1 MRTLLPLA
9 LLLCAGLHAG
19 CVGPRVMTG
28 DGTLVDSLRAENM
41 RLRARAES
49 LQDSL
54 RFRADVQTGQYY
66 REQRT
71 LQDQIM
77 RLTYEVRALRDGGQT
92 VAVLSVDDL
101 FDTATLTDAGVE
113 RLRAVAE
120 QLETAYP
127 NRRVRVE
134 GHADST
140 PLSESLQERF
150 PSNWELSSA
159 RAATV
164 VHRLIDLT
172 SLNSGQFAA
181 VGYGATDPVATN
193 NTARGRRQN
202 RRIRIAVLPAPRDYA
217 RPFESTW

>member
-1 MRTLLPLA
+1 
-9 LLLCAGLHAG
+9 
-19 CVGPRVMTG
+19 
-28 DGTLVDSLRAENM
+28 
-41 RLRARAES
+41 
-49 LQDSL
+49 
-54 RFRADVQTGQYY
+54 
-66 REQRT
+66 
-71 LQDQIM
+71 
-77 RLTYEVRALRDGGQT
+77 
-92 VAVLSVDDL
+92 
-101 FDTATLTDAGVE
+101 
-113 RLRAVAE
+113 
-120 QLETAYP
+120 
-127 NRRVRVE
+127 VE

-164 VHRLIDLT
+164 VRRLIDLT